1 MNSELAAEHADKIAI
16 QQVGHRRDGG
26 VHLVWGHGW
35 GRTGA
40 DMLPLAESLGG
51 FVSSSVM
58 DFPGFG
64 NSPPPPNTW
73 GTVDYADAIAKRIK
87 SVPPCRRVWVGHSFG
102 CRVGIQLA
110 ARYPE
115 LLEGM
120 ILVAAAGLP
129 RKRSISE
136 QLRFARRRYMFKTA
150 KVFLK
155 EGPRLEAMR
164 NRFGSADYRK
174 AGELRPV
181 LVRVVNEDLT
191 ASAGLIQCPVLL
203 IYGDQDTET
212 PVEIGV
218 RLNQIIQHSKL
229 VVLDGFD
236 HHSLLSEGRHQ
247 VAHHILR
254 FLRGKER

>member
-1 MNSELAAEHADKIAI
+1 MSSELAIENADQIAI
-16 QQVGHRRDGG
+16 QQVGLGRDGG

-40 DMLPLAESLGG
+40 DMLPLAESLSG
-51 FVSSSVM
+51 FVSSSVV

-73 GTVDYADAIAKRIK
+73 GTGDYADAIAKRIK
-87 SVPPCRRVWVGHSFG
+87 SEPPCRRVWVGHSFG

-110 ARYPE
+110 ARYPG
-115 LLEGM
+115 LFEGM

-136 QLRFARRRYMFKTA
+136 QLRFAWRRYTFKTA
-150 KVFLK
+150 KFLLK

-164 NRFGSADYRK
+164 NRLGSADYRK

-191 ASAGLIQCPVLL
+191 ACARLIQCPVLL
-203 IYGDQDTET
+203 IYGRQDTET

-218 RLNQIIQHSKL
+218 RLNQIIQNAKL
-229 VVLDGFD
+229 VVLEGFD

-254 FLRGKER
+254 FLKGNEQ

>member
-1 MNSELAAEHADKIAI
+1 MNSELATRNADIIAI
-16 QQVGHRRDGG
+16 QQVACGCDGG

-51 FVSSSVM
+51 FFSSSVV

-64 NSPPPPNTW
+64 ISPPPPNTW
-73 GTVDYADAIAKRIK
+73 GTADYADTIAKLIK
-87 SVPPCRRVWVGHSFG
+87 SEPPRRRVWVGHSFG

-110 ARYPE
+110 AHYPE
-115 LLEGM
+115 LFEGM

-129 RKRSISE
+129 RRRSIFE
-136 QLRFARRRYMFKTA
+136 QLRYARRRYTFKAA
-150 KVFLK
+150 KSFLG

-164 NRFGSADYRK
+164 DRFGSADYRQ
-174 AGELRPV
+174 AGSLRPV

-191 ASAGLIQCPVLL
+191 IPAGLIQCPVLL

-212 PVEIGV
+212 PVEIGT
-218 RLNQIIQHSKL
+218 RLNHIIQDSKL

-254 FLRGKER
+254 FLRGNEE